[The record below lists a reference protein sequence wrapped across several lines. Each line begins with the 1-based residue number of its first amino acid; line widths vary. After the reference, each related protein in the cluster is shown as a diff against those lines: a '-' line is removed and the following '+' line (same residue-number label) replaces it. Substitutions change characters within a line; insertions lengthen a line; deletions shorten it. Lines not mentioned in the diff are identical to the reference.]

1 MRKKEI
7 NDEYYLIGYEKDGK
21 NYYLMEPY
29 CLHPDDG
36 HMVFGQRLA
45 VFTREEAFEQC
56 KEMDALYTIGS
67 KILVNLTKVR
77 KCMDDEIIFTLFNIK
92 KGEIR

>member
-1 MRKKEI
+1 MQKKEI

-56 KEMDALYTIGS
+56 KKLNREKSEDEEYLYVY
-67 KILVNLTKVR
+67 KRQVR
-77 KCMDDEIIFTLFNIK
+77 YYDKQISL
-92 KGEIR
+92 

>member
-1 MRKKEI
+1 M
-7 NDEYYLIGYEKDGK
+7 DLV
-21 NYYLMEPY
+21 NYAKGTNQTVQE
-29 CLHPDDG
+29 
-36 HMVFGQRLA
+36 
-45 VFTREEAFEQC
+45 TFEQC

-77 KCMDDEIIFTLFNIK
+77 MCMDDEIIFTLFNIK

>member
-45 VFTREEAFEQC
+45 VFTRKEAFEQC
-56 KEMDALYTIGS
+56 KKLNREKSEGEEYLYVY
-67 KILVNLTKVR
+67 KRQVR
-77 KCMDDEIIFTLFNIK
+77 YYDKQISL
-92 KGEIR
+92 

>member
-1 MRKKEI
+1 M
-7 NDEYYLIGYEKDGK
+7 DLV
-21 NYYLMEPY
+21 NYAN
-29 CLHPDDG
+29 G
-36 HMVFGQRLA
+36 TNQTVQ
-45 VFTREEAFEQC
+45 EAFEQC